1 MKSLW
6 EVVNTP
12 VGTGTLAAIPG
23 KDVSG
28 KTGTAQV
35 VSLAKK
41 KENANRE
48 TFSDHAWFVAYA
60 PGNESRIA
68 IVVFIEHG
76 GHGGSAAAPI
86 ARTVISRFF
95 ELEEEGNV

>member
-1 MKSLW
+1 

-12 VGTGTLAAIPG
+12 KGTGTLASIPE

-41 KENANRE
+41 KENADRE
-48 TFSDHAWFVAYA
+48 TFSDHAWFAAYA
-60 PGNESRIA
+60 PGDEARIA
-68 IVVFIEHG
+68 VVVFIEHG

-86 ARTVISRFF
+86 ARTLISRFF
-95 ELEEEGNV
+95 ELEKEENV